1 MQRAIE
7 LAVKGQ
13 FTTTPNPNVGCVLVK
28 DGKVMGEGYHQQAGQ
43 AHAEI
48 NALNHAKQLGNS
60 VLGATAYV
68 TLEPCSHQGRTGS
81 CAKAFIDAKISK
93 VIIANIDPNP
103 MVSGQGI
110 AKLKSA
116 GIEVITGVLAD
127 KASQLNRGFFKRME
141 TGLPFIRVKTAMSL
155 DGKIAMA
162 SGESQWIT
170 GQSARQDVQQLR
182 VRACAILSTAKTAI
196 ADNAKLNVRLANESC
211 QPVRQPVRVIID
223 RDLSLLEQPGLALF
237 EQLGEIILCHQSDKP
252 IEKNKQ
258 SSAVKFIQ
266 LGQQSNRID
275 LFELVKKLGQ
285 LEFNEVLVEAGAKL
299 TGALIKAQLLDE
311 LIVYQAPIVMGH
323 QGQSAFEIDG
333 MNKLSD
339 AHGFSL
345 REYSKLGQDLKLTF
359 TSTV

>member
-1 MQRAIE
+1 MQHTIG

-28 DGKVMGEGYHQQAGQ
+28 DGKIIGEGYHQQAGQ

-60 VLGATAYV
+60 VIGATAYV

-127 KASQLNRGFFKRME
+127 KASQLNQGFFKRMK

-182 VRACAILSTAKTAI
+182 ARACAVLSTAKTVI
-196 ADNAKLNVRLANESC
+196 ADNAKLNVRLVSETC
-211 QPVRQPVRVIID
+211 QSVRQPVRVIID
-223 RDLSLLEQPGLALF
+223 RNLSLLEQPDLALF
-237 EQLGEIILCHQSDKP
+237 EQLGEIILCHYSDKP

-258 SSAVKFIQ
+258 SSAIKFIQ
-266 LGQQSNRID
+266 LSQQSNRID

-311 LIVYQAPIVMGH
+311 LIVYQAPIIMGH

-333 MNKLSD
+333 INKLSD
-339 AHGFSL
+339 VYGFSL
-345 REYSKLGQDLKLTF
+345 CEYSKLGQDLKLTF